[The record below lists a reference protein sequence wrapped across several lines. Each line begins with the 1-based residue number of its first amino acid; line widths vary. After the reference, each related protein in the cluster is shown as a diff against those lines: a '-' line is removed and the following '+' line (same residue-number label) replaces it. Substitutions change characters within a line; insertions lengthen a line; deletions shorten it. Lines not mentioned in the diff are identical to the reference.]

1 LKDKIADNKD
11 RFLQI
16 ENAIIQ
22 IESFISKI
30 SQDDFMRSSLISSAV
45 LFQFSVI
52 GEAVGHIDKTFLEKY
67 QYPWY
72 KVKAFRN
79 LISHEY
85 FRIELSAVW
94 EVIIKDLPEL
104 KEMINRIIRE
114 EF

>member
-1 LKDKIADNKD
+1 MKDKKADNKD
-11 RFLQI
+11 RLLQI
-16 ENAIIQ
+16 ENAIIR
-22 IESFISKI
+22 IESFIAGI
-30 SQDDFMRSSLISSAV
+30 SEDDFIKSSLISSAA

-52 GEAVGHIDKTFLEKY
+52 GEAVGNVEKSLLDK
-67 QYPWY
+67 YPYKWY

-94 EVIIKDLPEL
+94 EVVIKDLPEL
-104 KEMINRIIRE
+104 KEMIRKMLNQ

>member
-1 LKDKIADNKD
+1 MKDNAADNKD
-11 RFLQI
+11 RLLQI

-22 IESFISKI
+22 IELFIAAI
-30 SQDDFMRSSLISSAV
+30 SEDDFMENSLISSAV
-45 LFQFSVI
+45 LFQFSII
-52 GEAVGHIDKTFLEKY
+52 GEAVGHLDNTLLDKY

-72 KVKAFRN
+72 KIKAFRN

-94 EVIIKDLPEL
+94 EVIVKDLPEL
-104 KEMINRIIRE
+104 KEMINRIIHE